1 MESEEENRKRWWFGG
16 GTDLT
21 PYYLDKADVKH
32 FHQTFKTVCDQHND
46 KYYSKFKAWCDD
58 YFRIKHRGITRGV
71 GGIFFDDLDT
81 TDRESCFNFVK
92 DCAEAV
98 IPSYLPIVKKNREGP
113 YGYSERQWQL
123 IRRGHYTE
131 FNLVYDRGTKF
142 GLYTPG
148 ARYESILMSL
158 PLHAKW
164 EYMNKVTEG
173 SREAKLTEVLKNP
186 REWID

>member
-1 MESEEENRKRWWFGG
+1 MG
-16 GTDLT
+16 
-21 PYYLDKADVKH
+21 P
-32 FHQTFKTVCDQHND
+32 
-46 KYYSKFKAWCDD
+46 
-58 YFRIKHRGITRGV
+58 
-71 GGIFFDDLDT
+71 GIF
-81 TDRESCFNFVK
+81 REFEIRELIIHNF
-92 DCAEAV
+92 
-98 IPSYLPIVKKNREGP
+98 PSDSPFSIVKKNREGP

-142 GLYTPG
+142 GFNTPG

-173 SREAKLTEVLKNP
+173 SREAKLTEVF
-186 REWID
+186 D

>member
-1 MESEEENRKRWWFGG
+1 
-16 GTDLT
+16 
-21 PYYLDKADVKH
+21 
-32 FHQTFKTVCDQHND
+32 
-46 KYYSKFKAWCDD
+46 
-58 YFRIKHRGITRGV
+58 
-71 GGIFFDDLDT
+71 
-81 TDRESCFNFVK
+81 
-92 DCAEAV
+92 
-98 IPSYLPIVKKNREGP
+98 VKKNREGP

-164 EYMNKVTEG
+164 EYMHKVPEG

-186 REWID
+186 QEWID